1 MCTSIGA
8 AVSELEQEYAGRVAF
23 STVIP
28 YADGDTL
35 VYPDES
41 KQVKHHG
48 LEGRD
53 ATGKVVTIIEGHAF
67 GRDEIVEVVEGLLSG
82 ESG

>member
-1 MCTSIGA
+1 
-8 AVSELEQEYAGRVAF
+8 VSELQEEYEGRVNF
-23 STVIP
+23 STIVP
-28 YADGDTL
+28 YADGEGTL

-41 KQVKHHG
+41 KQVEHHG

-53 ATGKVVTIIEGHAF
+53 ATGKVVTIIEGHNF

-82 ESG
+82 EGG

>member
-1 MCTSIGA
+1 M
-8 AVSELEQEYAGRVAF
+8 SELEEEYAGRVTF
-23 STVIP
+23 STVVP
-28 YADGDTL
+28 YSDGEGTL

-53 ATGKVVTIIEGHAF
+53 AAGEVVTIIEGHNF
-67 GRDEIVEVVEGLLSG
+67 GRDEIVEVVEGLLTG
-82 ESG
+82 EGG